1 MSASLMPVRGGFA
14 SAPRIEGF
22 GGRPDLEIVDAASID
37 GVGGDRQVDAA
48 LEGSGTFDEIA
59 VRLDVGIALP
69 FVDEHVSR
77 DDHHRPG
84 LPVAFLPHA

>member
-1 MSASLMPVRGGFA
+1 MQPSKAR
-14 SAPRIEGF
+14 
-22 GGRPDLEIVDAASID
+22 
-37 GVGGDRQVDAA
+37 
-48 LEGSGTFDEIA
+48 GTFDEIA

-84 LPVAFLPHA
+84 LPVAFLPLRVVGHPGA